1 MKKILD
7 LEKKAILF
15 IVLLL
20 MPIAANADKVEIDGI
35 NYELNESDHTASV
48 ASRKNKYTGDI
59 VIPTTIEYNEIAYNV
74 TSIGNNAFLGCTGL
88 TNIKIPNSVIAIG
101 ESAFEGC
108 SKISSIVI
116 PNKVTVIES
125 RVFDG
130 CTNLVDVSF
139 PSGVT
144 EIGYGAFMGCTSLLS
159 IVIPQ
164 GVRTIGMRAFDYCI
178 KLTNITL
185 PNYPTVI
192 GDEAFGRCES
202 LKQIEIPAGITNI
215 PSTAFQ
221 GCKNLTKLIIADS
234 ENELTFVRSYG
245 KTGTWGISDCPLD
258 SIYIGRNI
266 KARYD
271 SDYFDGLHYSPFY
284 GKETLTSVKFGN
296 NVTEINRDAFANCTG
311 LINVTIPESVSSIG
325 YCAFEGCTGLSTI
338 YIPNSVKRIAERAFS
353 GCKDLQTIT
362 IPRQLETI
370 EGYVFYGCEG
380 LTSVVIPSSVNSI
393 GERAFYGCTKL
404 SNLKFEDG
412 TIPLYITGGD
422 YAAFYSNPIT
432 SFYLGRNL
440 SNDYNLFNVYSITTP
455 FDLTV
460 SKTVTH
466 LEGGLFLGLNI
477 KELTFEEGDETLLI
491 SYESLL
497 SSPTFDKTI
506 IDSIYLGRTVICKKT
521 RLSSSSS
528 FVPFDGST
536 YSMRIGNN
544 IKTIGDYAFS
554 GWKIDTLYIPKNVE
568 KIGSSPFQNCSYLN
582 NVFIEDGD
590 NILEFNEEIG
600 FYGSQLNNLY
610 LGRNI
615 SYPEGCSPFQRNKEG
630 LKSLT
635 IGKSVTEIGESQF
648 AGCVN
653 LNQLAF
659 PASLK
664 KIGEQAFYGCEGLD
678 TLNIPANISEIG
690 KDAFNL
696 CRGLT
701 FVNLEDSDEPLT
713 IDNNFMNCELKKV
726 YFGRNVIYP
735 DHSSPFSSLE
745 YLDSLIIGSKVTAIG
760 NAAFADCSNLKDV
773 VSYSEMVPE
782 TEQYAFT
789 QSYLPSASLLV
800 PYKLYDQYCTTTP
813 WSLFGRIKNF
823 EGLYNL
829 IYVVDG
835 EVYKKDV
842 VKQGTAIVAEDAPT
856 KEGYTFSGWSSIP
869 ETMPA
874 NDVTITGSFTVNIY
888 KVTYIIDGE
897 VFATDFVEY
906 GATIVPPTV
915 SEKEGFTFDGW
926 TGVPDTMPAND
937 VTITGSFTV
946 NKYKVTYIIDGE
958 VFATDFVEYGA
969 TIVPP
974 IVSEK
979 EGFTFDGWTGVPD
992 TMPAND
998 VTITGSFTV
1007 NKYKVTYIIDGEVFA
1022 TDFVEYG
1029 ATIVPPIVSEKEG
1042 FTFDGWSDIPETMPA
1057 HDITIYGSYTS
1068 GITEIKMDSA
1078 NVRIYNINGKRIN
1091 KLQRGINIIIGKDGK
1106 VRKVNIK

>member
-1 MKKILD
+1 MDRMKKILD

-20 MPIAANADKVEIDGI
+20 MPIAVNADKVEIDGI

-48 ASRKNKYTGDI
+48 TSRKNKYTGDI
-59 VIPTTIEYNEIAYNV
+59 VIPTTVVYKEITYNV
-74 TSIGNNAFLGCTGL
+74 SSIGNYAFSGCPGL
-88 TNIKIPNSVIAIG
+88 TEIIIPNSITDIGASAFQECISLTSITIPNSVTTISAYVFKGCTRLASISIPNSVTLIG

-108 SKISSIVI
+108 IGFPVVDNIRYADAYAIEVI
-116 PNKVTVIES
+116 D
-125 RVFDG
+125 R
-130 CTNLVDVSF
+130 
-139 PSGVT
+139 
-144 EIGYGAFMGCTSLLS
+144 SL
-159 IVIPQ
+159 
-164 GVRTIGMRAFDYCI
+164 TTY
-178 KLTNITL
+178 
-185 PNYPTVI
+185 
-192 GDEAFGRCES
+192 
-202 LKQIEIPAGITNI
+202 
-215 PSTAFQ
+215 
-221 GCKNLTKLIIADS
+221 
-234 ENELTFVRSYG
+234 
-245 KTGTWGISDCPLD
+245 
-258 SIYIGRNI
+258 NI
-266 KARYD
+266 KEGTRFIGSY
-271 SDYFDGLHYSPFY
+271 
-284 GKETLTSVKFGN
+284 
-296 NVTEINRDAFANCTG
+296 AFN
-311 LINVTIPESVSSIG
+311 
-325 YCAFEGCTGLSTI
+325 GCTGLSNI
-338 YIPNSVKRIAERAFS
+338 KIPNSVTSIGHDAFA
-353 GCKDLQTIT
+353 GCTALTSVYISDIT
-362 IPRQLETI
+362 AWCNIHFYEDDAGSAGYYCSNPLSYAHHLFLNDNEVNELVIPNGVTKI
-370 EGYVFYGCEG
+370 NNSVFWGCHG
-380 LTSVVIPSSVNSI
+380 LTSIVIPSSVRTVGKGAF
-393 GERAFYGCTKL
+393 GECK
-404 SNLKFEDG
+404 NLIKMTFEDG
-412 TIPLYITGGD
+412 DTEIGI
-422 YAAFYSNPIT
+422 SE
-432 SFYLGRNL
+432 RNFDASL
-440 SNDYNLFNVYSITTP
+440 S
-455 FDLTV
+455 
-460 SKTVTH
+460 
-466 LEGGLFLGLNI
+466 
-477 KELTFEEGDETLLI
+477 
-491 SYESLL
+491 L
-497 SSPTFDKTI
+497 S
-506 IDSIYLGRTVICKKT
+506 SIYLGRNMSTW
-521 RLSSSSS
+521 SS
-528 FVPFDGST
+528 FFYSLQSISDVTISKTVSYLAGSILNKCKIKTITFEEGSDTLTLENYGLPQYSTQQQPFEKITIDSVYMGRIIVHKNRST
-536 YSMRIGNN
+536 QSTKNPFTRTESSFSMRIGHN
-544 IKTIGDYAFS
+544 IKEIGDNVFS
-554 GWKIDTLYIPKNVE
+554 DWKIDTLYIPKNVE
-568 KIGSSPFQNCSYLN
+568 KIGSSPFQSCSYLN
-582 NVFIEDGD
+582 DVFIDDGESV
-590 NILEFNEEIG
+590 LEFSEGIG
-600 FYGSQLNNLY
+600 FYGSQLRNLY

-615 SYPEGCSPFQRNKEG
+615 SYPEGCSPFKRNKEG

-635 IGKSVTEIGESQF
+635 IGNYVTEICESQF

-760 NAAFADCSNLKDV
+760 NAAFADCSNLQDV

-874 NDVTITGSFTVNIY
+874 NDVTITGSFTVN
-888 KVTYIIDGE
+888 
-897 VFATDFVEY
+897 
-906 GATIVPPTV
+906 
-915 SEKEGFTFDGW
+915 
-926 TGVPDTMPAND
+926 
-937 VTITGSFTV
+937 
-946 NKYKVTYIIDGE
+946 
-958 VFATDFVEYGA
+958 
-969 TIVPP
+969 
-974 IVSEK
+974 
-979 EGFTFDGWTGVPD
+979 
-992 TMPAND
+992 
-998 VTITGSFTV
+998 
-1007 NKYKVTYIIDGEVFA
+1007 KYKVTYIIDGEVFA

-1068 GITEIKMDSA
+1068 GIAEIKMDSA